1 MILSHYLNVLSKL
14 FECFLYLPSQLLTN
28 SFKIFVLNTSLP
40 INSRPKNKASALL
53 LIAFSIV
60 FSQFS
65 CDSKLLKKGIEEG
78 TIEYSI
84 SYPQIEKDSYLL
96 DIMPNHMQ
104 MTFTND
110 IFRSDIVAGM
120 GLFKTSIISNKN
132 DEMLTHSLKL
142 LNKKYASTMGNED
155 IIAVSPYYKD
165 IEFEFTDE
173 TKKIAGF
180 KCKKAIAH
188 IKGDSSWSFD
198 VYYTNQIAIANP
210 NRLTPFES
218 IKGVLMEYDLY
229 NYNTHMR
236 FMAQKVTE
244 KEVDPALID
253 LEEDYVMIS
262 PTDLKSEIESI
273 FAKVQ

>member
-1 MILSHYLNVLSKL
+1 MSHYLNVLSKL

-40 INSRPKNKASALL
+40 INSRPKNKVSALL

-65 CDSKLLKKGIEEG
+65 CDSKLFKKGIKEG

-96 DIMPNHMQ
+96 DIKPNHMQ

-142 LNKKYASTMGNED
+142 LNKKYASTLGNED

-165 IEFEFTDE
+165 IEFDFTDE
-173 TKKIAGF
+173 TKRIAGF

-198 VYYTNQIAIANP
+198 VYYTNQIAI
-210 NRLTPFES
+210 
-218 IKGVLMEYDLY
+218 
-229 NYNTHMR
+229 
-236 FMAQKVTE
+236 
-244 KEVDPALID
+244 
-253 LEEDYVMIS
+253 
-262 PTDLKSEIESI
+262 
-273 FAKVQ
+273 